1 MTLHV
6 DKRGNRVEACSILR
20 EGRLLPLDSVSDVLR
35 MSGVKI
41 TKVDKRSN
49 RVTGR
54 IGSRKEPFT
63 CRVDA
68 RIYSHGGLSLV
79 EISCRDSMKRPGVPT
94 LTSYVEALTRN
105 LEGSSPQPVE
115 GSVNRTFETMEWKVS
130 GAFLKDAFAPPQSI
144 KARAAADGEAK

>member
-6 DKRGNRVEACSILR
+6 DRRGNRVEACSILR
-20 EGRLLPLDSVSDVLR
+20 EGRFRPLDLVSDILR

-41 TKVDKRSN
+41 TRVDKRSN

-79 EISCRDSMKRPGVPT
+79 EISCGDSLKRPGVPT

-105 LEGSSPQPVE
+105 LEGSSPQLIE
-115 GSVNRTFETMEWKVS
+115 SAVNRTSETMAWKVS
-130 GAFLKDAFAPPQSI
+130 GAVLKDAFAPPQPI
-144 KARAAADGEAK
+144 KARAAANGEAK

>member
-6 DKRGNRVEACSILR
+6 DRRGNRVEACSILR
-20 EGRLLPLDSVSDVLR
+20 EGRFRPLDLVSDVLR

-41 TKVDKRSN
+41 TKIDERSS

-54 IGSRKEPFT
+54 IGSWKEPFT

-68 RIYSHGGLSLV
+68 HVYSHGGLSLA
-79 EISCRDSMKRPGVPT
+79 EISCRDTLKRPGVPT

-105 LEGSSPQPVE
+105 LEGSSQQPVE
-115 GSVNRTFETMEWKVS
+115 GAVNRTFGTMERKVS
-130 GAFLKDAFAPPQSI
+130 GAFSMDASAPPQSI
-144 KARAAADGEAK
+144 KARAATNGEAK

>member
-1 MTLHV
+1 
-6 DKRGNRVEACSILR
+6 
-20 EGRLLPLDSVSDVLR
+20 

-41 TKVDKRSN
+41 TRVDKRSN

-79 EISCRDSMKRPGVPT
+79 EVSCRDSLRRPGLPT
-94 LTSYVEALTRN
+94 LTSYVEALARN
-105 LEGSSPQPVE
+105 LEGSSPEPVE
-115 GSVNRTFETMEWKVS
+115 GSVNRTFGATEWKVS
-130 GAFLKDAFAPPQSI
+130 GAFLEDTFAPPQSI
-144 KARAAADGEAK
+144 KARAATNGETK